1 MSLSR
6 PEMKSA
12 EQPILITGGCGFLGS
27 NLAAELARR
36 GRRVVIADNF
46 SRAGA
51 WENAEWLKK
60 QEGGRIA
67 VEVADV
73 RDPAAIC
80 ALASSAAAV
89 MHLAAQVAVTTSL
102 QKPAEDFEI
111 NLRGTVNV
119 LEAVR
124 RYNPHAPI
132 IFASTNKVYGSLIE
146 DQAAYRAGSRYI
158 PRNKLLSEGVSE
170 EAPLD
175 FHSPYGCSKGAADQY
190 VRDYGRV
197 FGLRTVVLRMS
208 CIYGPR
214 QFGTEDQGWIAH
226 FMLSAMHGVPITIY
240 GDGYQVR
247 DALYVEDAV
256 NAWIAALDGI
266 DLSGGR
272 IFNLGGG
279 AANAVS
285 LWETLGVIGELLG
298 HKPQVRCAPWRPGD
312 QLWYVSG
319 IGSISRTLGWA
330 PRVSLRDGLCA
341 LKSWLSGRSAS
352 PPQPVLQLE
361 EVQ

>member
-1 MSLSR
+1 MTLSR
-6 PEMKSA
+6 LEGKST

-27 NLAAELARR
+27 NLACELGRR
-36 GRRVVIADNF
+36 GRRVIIADNF

-51 WENAEWLKK
+51 WENAEWLKR
-60 QEGGRIA
+60 QEGGRIT

-73 RDPAAIC
+73 RDPEAIC
-80 ALASSAAAV
+80 ALASNAAAV

-111 NLRGTVNV
+111 NLRGTLNV

-124 RYNPHAPI
+124 RYNPRAPI
-132 IFASTNKVYGSLIE
+132 IFASTNKVYGSLLE
-146 DQAAYRAGSRYI
+146 DTAAYRVGSRYI
-158 PRNKLLSEGVSE
+158 PRNRQLSEGVPE

-214 QFGTEDQGWIAH
+214 QFGNEDQGWIAH
-226 FMLSAMHGVPITIY
+226 FMLSAMRGLPITIY

-256 NAWIAALDGI
+256 NAWIAALDRI

-279 AANAVS
+279 TGNAVS
-285 LWETLGVIGELLG
+285 LWETLAVIGELLG
-298 HKPQVRCAPWRPGD
+298 RKPQVCCAPWRPGD
-312 QLWYVSG
+312 QLWYISG
-319 IGSISRTLGWA
+319 IDAISRTLDWT
-330 PRVSLRDGLCA
+330 PRISLRDGLSA
-341 LKSWLSGRSAS
+341 LKSWLSSRFAEPVPS
-352 PPQPVLQLE
+352 VLQLQE
-361 EVQ
+361 AQ